1 MTYEERIGLSIE
13 DYKELSEVT
22 LSENF
27 NLNDPEVQYALA
39 RITADYKQVVQ
50 RMDMLK
56 KVIFYNR
63 EKELLSAEDRA
74 GYSQDL
80 IIHTTFP
87 VDLASQKL
95 LHGAIGIATESGE
108 LLDAVYSAIAQQ
120 KPFDR
125 VNIREELFDI
135 MWYFAI
141 FLRVLRINFYAGLKN
156 NIDKLYVRFKG
167 KFTALAAKDRDLDS
181 ERRVLEQ

>member
-27 NLNDPEVQYALA
+27 NLSDPEVQYAFA
-39 RITADYKQVVQ
+39 RIVADYGDVVQ

-63 EKELLSAEDRA
+63 EKELLSAVDRA
-74 GYSQDL
+74 PYAGGSLLFSEVSLDN
-80 IIHTTFP
+80 
-87 VDLASQKL
+87 QKL

-108 LLDAVYSAIAQQ
+108 LLDAVYSAAAG
-120 KPFDR
+120 KREMDK